1 MADQTDRNTLSD
13 AILGRICNVSNLP
26 KWMQVAA
33 LGQSM
38 RPLANAIVDAI
49 LASTWL
55 ADHDRQVAAEAVE
68 KVAREWQ
75 CGGWTILTAP
85 PPAGSIPALA
95 LGQRV
100 TNWLRGRADQT
111 EGGDQ

>member
-55 ADHDRQVAAEAVE
+55 ADHDRQVAA
-68 KVAREWQ
+68 K
-75 CGGWTILTAP
+75 T
-85 PPAGSIPALA
+85 
-95 LGQRV
+95 
-100 TNWLRGRADQT
+100 LRDAAAACRRMADQAEIDAGGKLDRWDAFT
-111 EGGDQ
+111 EAEDWMTTNADQIEGDDQ